1 MELKC
6 QRPVGELINYIACFL
21 LSDRISFSRPYLIIL
36 FSDHEALFIEGK
48 FYIVGGTNLI
58 DAVTPTLS
66 SLDIYDPSTDT
77 WTSGPPMPTARY

>member
-1 MELKC
+1 
-6 QRPVGELINYIACFL
+6 
-21 LSDRISFSRPYLIIL
+21 
-36 FSDHEALFIEGK
+36 
-48 FYIVGGTNLI
+48 LI